1 MVVECWSLKEDED
14 SDFDIVNVKNQE
26 IKVKDSSWLL
36 ENIALKSRKEFYS
49 GNK

>member
-14 SDFDIVNVKNQE
+14 SDFDIVNEESEE
-26 IKVKDSSWLL
+26 IKVKDSSWL

-49 GNK
+49 GNR

>member
-14 SDFDIVNVKNQE
+14 SDFDIVNEESEE

-36 ENIALKSRKEFYS
+36 KI
-49 GNK
+49 